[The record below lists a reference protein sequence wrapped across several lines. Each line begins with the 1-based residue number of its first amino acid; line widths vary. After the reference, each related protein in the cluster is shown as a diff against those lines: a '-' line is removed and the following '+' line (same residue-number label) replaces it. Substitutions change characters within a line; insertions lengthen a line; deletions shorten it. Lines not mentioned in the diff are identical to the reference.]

1 MRHDRIAPSHLVGA
15 PAGDPS
21 QPPSPLAPLV
31 ALVAL
36 ALLAA
41 TIVARCFTNASS
53 LELLDPGAQLLL
65 NALALAALASAALR
79 RALERR
85 CLLLDEPGLLLGAG
99 GVVLLLVLGA
109 ARAPHQDLGWRTALE
124 WTALLGLGLAARDA
138 ARDPRVTRALL
149 GLLIACVAVGAL
161 LGLHDDLVRYPAL
174 QRALE
179 QHEPWLERE
188 LAMFPA
194 DQREGLEWRI
204 KGGGAVGPWLLA
216 NLLACAIACVLPLAL
231 ITTWE
236 RAAPSV
242 ARTPARR
249 LELLVSALASGA
261 LLLGLLRTR
270 SKGGVLAGVGALA
283 VLGLLHPR
291 LAGKPRRRAAAALG
305 GLAALGLLGAAA
317 LWARDPE
324 AKGLGQ
330 SLSVRLEYWSAG
342 LAMWRDQPVLG
353 HGLNQFRELFGAY
366 KSARAEEAL
375 HAHSAPVQL
384 LAETGVVGLLALLGL
399 GWLLLRP
406 GVRALA
412 APPAQVPD
420 AQPDLLSTP
429 ALMGALLLGQLLGW
443 ALVAAFG
450 DELGLGGAEALPGGL
465 SGGALLLLSALLLA
479 PWAVLLRPPA
489 PHPLLLP
496 AGLAGLAGFAL
507 DGLTDFGLHYAGT
520 LLLALLLAGLAPA
533 LAGPRPAPPRAPV
546 GGPLLGLSLLGLTFL
561 VLFRFA
567 GPGLEADVLRAEA
580 RAAHQEA
587 YLARQRG
594 EVAAADEALG
604 RAARGLQASLE
615 RWPSSAETWREL
627 GAVLEGAAET
637 ARVQGAPQEVRA
649 RHEAALRALEGAAA
663 CNPRS
668 AAIHIELGLLLAEQ
682 GELERAFEA
691 LDRGL
696 LRYPWHP
703 LYNLQAAEVRAGAL
717 PRLGGAERER
727 RRREALLLLDQAEQA
742 SRTTRL
748 TLRRLTPAEQAR
760 LEATRQLLL
769 AAGGG

>member
-1 MRHDRIAPSHLVGA
+1 MGA
-15 PAGDPS
+15 PAEGTPGET
-21 QPPSPLAPLV
+21 PSPLAPLV

-36 ALLAA
+36 ALLVA

-99 GVVLLLVLGA
+99 GVVLLLALGA

-179 QHEPWLERE
+179 QHEPSLERE

-231 ITTWE
+231 ASTWE
-236 RAAPSV
+236 RAAPFV

-305 GLAALGLLGAAA
+305 GLVALGLLGAAA

-353 HGLNQFRELFGAY
+353 HGPNQFRELFGAY

-375 HAHSAPVQL
+375 HAHNAPIQL

-406 GVRALA
+406 GVRALDA
-412 APPAQVPD
+412 APAPASD
-420 AQPDLLSTP
+420 ADPLP
-429 ALMGALLLGQLLGW
+429 PRALEAALLLGQLLGW

-450 DELGLGGAEALPGGL
+450 DDLGLGGDEALSAGL

-489 PHPLLLP
+489 PHPLLVP

-567 GPGLEADVLRAEA
+567 GPGLEADALRAEA

-587 YLARQRG
+587 FLARQRG

-604 RAARGLQASLE
+604 RAARGLEASLE

-627 GAVLEGAAET
+627 GVVLQGGAET
-637 ARVQGAPQEVRA
+637 ARLRGAREEARA

-663 CNPRS
+663 SNPRS
-668 AAIHIELGLLLAEQ
+668 AAIQVELGLLLAEQ
-682 GELERAFEA
+682 GELERAFQA

-703 LYNLQAAEVRAGAL
+703 LYNLQAAEVRAAAL

-727 RRREALLLLDQAEQA
+727 RRQEALLLLDQAEQA

-769 AAGGG
+769 GAGGG